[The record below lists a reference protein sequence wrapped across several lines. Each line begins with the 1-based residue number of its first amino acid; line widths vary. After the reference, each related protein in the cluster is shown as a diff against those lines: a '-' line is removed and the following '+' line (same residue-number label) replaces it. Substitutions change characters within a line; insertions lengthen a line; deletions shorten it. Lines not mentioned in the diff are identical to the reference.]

1 MRILI
6 ADDDFVNRKFLEKIL
21 SLYGEVTAVDNGM
34 EAVDEVT
41 RALDERQLFDLIC
54 LDIMMTKLDGYKTLE
69 AIREADAI
77 IIGPGS
83 LYTNVLPNLLVKNV
97 SRAIRDSKAMKFY
110 ISNIM
115 TEPGQTDNYTLS
127 DHLKA
132 INEHVGT
139 DIIDYCLADTGEV
152 VPEYIRKYNKDGAG
166 ART

>member
-69 AIREADAI
+69 AIREAEKEYGVQGQERSKTIMISALDEVALDTIQVCDDYDAYI
-77 IIGPGS
+77 CKPIVIEKFDK
-83 LYTNVLPNLLVKNV
+83 LLDKLGF
-97 SRAIRDSKAMKFY
+97 SKTA
-110 ISNIM
+110 
-115 TEPGQTDNYTLS
+115 
-127 DHLKA
+127 
-132 INEHVGT
+132 
-139 DIIDYCLADTGEV
+139 
-152 VPEYIRKYNKDGAG
+152 
-166 ART
+166 